1 MTKIESLVSKA
12 APDKITE
19 NLPLWLSSYLL
30 RQLRRLD
37 AKRIRL
43 FEANVSEEDGIYRVD
58 YDGKT
63 WYLPRDDIQEALYL
77 MDYDKER
84 YYDYLGSG
92 DTIVEVGA
100 STGVYSVRAAAEIGD
115 TGTLYAIEADPRN
128 YLSLT
133 KNRDHYELDNVIT
146 YNGAISHQV
155 DETVEFTQVSGSTTS
170 HGIAE
175 TIERSHEKADISK
188 ENYESTTV
196 ETQTLD
202 RFVDANDIQ
211 QIDVLKVTVNGH
223 EAEVLKSGAD
233 ILNRTKY
240 VILHVEYPEVVSI
253 LNDHGFE
260 VRERRLR
267 TGENTH
273 PNGPSIFM
281 NRKYATE

>member
-1 MTKIESLVSKA
+1 
-12 APDKITE
+12 
-19 NLPLWLSSYLL
+19 
-30 RQLRRLD
+30 
-37 AKRIRL
+37 
-43 FEANVSEEDGIYRVD
+43 VSEEDGIYRVD

-63 WYLPRDDIQEALYL
+63 WHLPWDDIQEALYL

-84 YYDYLGSG
+84 YYDYLNTR

-100 STGVYSVRAAAEIGD
+100 STGVYSVRAAAEISD

-128 YLSLT
+128 YLSLI
-133 KNRDHYELDNVIT
+133 KNIDHYELDNVLT
-146 YNGAISHQV
+146 YNGAISHQA

-175 TIERSHEKADISK
+175 TIERSHEKADIPK

-196 ETQTLD
+196 KTETQTLD
-202 RFVDANDIQ
+202 SFVDENAIQ
-211 QIDVLKVTVNGH
+211 EIDVLKVTVNGH

-233 ILNRTKY
+233 LLNRTKY

-253 LNDHGFE
+253 LNDYGFE
-260 VRERRLR
+260 VRQRRLR
-267 TGENTH
+267 PGEDTH

-281 NRKYATE
+281 NRKYAMD